1 MTTPTIGNLFLCSD
15 LERGH
20 WRPPVQTVCK
30 ENVYGRLVYRVT
42 YPFRQLVSDLL
53 MIPYTWTREAVKQTW
68 NALDNRSCVVIRA
81 SLAIL
86 AGVGAFTA
94 GLVLGTAV
102 SSTFGL
108 LRSIH
113 DAIREVDIDRF
124 DTLFEHKINTAIHG
138 RRPNPYKGHL
148 Y

>member
-1 MTTPTIGNLFLCSD
+1 MTTPTIGNLFLCPD

-20 WRPPVQTVCK
+20 WQAPVQTVCK

-113 DAIREVDIDRF
+113 DAIREVDIDRI